1 VVVVE
6 QHARPVVHLR
16 LLFPHGSVTDP
27 PALAGVT
34 WLAVHLASDYHERP
48 ERGEN
53 LSWEK
58 SLRRQLA
65 EMGGEVVASVHPDF
79 SALGIS
85 GYAQDLGKYLA
96 LLGDAVREPRHGA
109 ESFSSRRDVLLD
121 WIDDLETSDPAALA
135 RVVDEA
141 AFGADHPYARSV
153 IGTKESLAPLGL
165 EDVVAH
171 QERLLAPAGAILL
184 VVGDVTAERVIGET
198 KRAFARWE
206 REPLERVVV
215 PPPAVPRAVQEV
227 AFLRRAPASTLVAC
241 VTRSLPDVAGS
252 EAAAEVL
259 AAALG
264 EGMGSRLSLA
274 LREAPGLTYT
284 AGATVLRHRA
294 ASALVA
300 CAPIAAD
307 RAEEGL
313 RIFRATLDG
322 LRAAPLSEAEL
333 RRAKAL
339 RQAWREEAYD
349 DVDRAAEAWIEA
361 IGLRGGAPRLE
372 EERAALERVTAEQ
385 VRRVAATVLRPE
397 TLRWVLSG
405 DPAAAAKAVQAN
417 RLGKLVPFRLGR

>member
-1 VVVVE
+1 VVVAEV
-6 QHARPVVHLR
+6 QP
-16 LLFPHGSVTDP
+16 
-27 PALAGVT
+27 
-34 WLAVHLASDYHERP
+34 DY
-48 ERGEN
+48 
-53 LSWEK
+53 
-58 SLRRQLA
+58 A
-65 EMGGEVVASVHPDF
+65 
-79 SALGIS
+79 ALGIS
-85 GYAQDLGKYLA
+85 GYAQDLRKYLG
-96 LLGDAVREPRHGA
+96 LLGDAVVEPRHGT

-153 IGTKESLAPLGL
+153 IGTRESLGPLGL
-165 EDVVAH
+165 EDVVGH
-171 QERLLAPAGAILL
+171 QEGVLAPAGATLL
-184 VVGDVTAERVIGET
+184 VVGDVSAERVIGET
-198 KRAFARWE
+198 KWAFARW
-206 REPLERVVV
+206 RRDPLPRVDV

-227 AFLRRAPASTLVAC
+227 AFLRRVPAATLVAC
-241 VTRSLPDVAGS
+241 VTRPLPDVAGS

-264 EGMGSRLSLA
+264 EGMGSRLFVA
-274 LREAPGLTYT
+274 LREVPGLTYT
-284 AGATVLRHRA
+284 VGATIVRHRA

-322 LRAAPLSEAEL
+322 LRAAPLSDGEL

-361 IGLRGGAPRLE
+361 IALRGGAPRLDQ
-372 EERAALERVTAEQ
+372 ERAELERVTAEQ
-385 VRRVAATVLRPE
+385 VRRVAATVLRPDG
-397 TLRWVLSG
+397 LRWVLSG
-405 DPAAAAKAVQAN
+405 EPAAAARAVQAN
-417 RLGKLVPFRLGR
+417 RLGKLMPLRLAR